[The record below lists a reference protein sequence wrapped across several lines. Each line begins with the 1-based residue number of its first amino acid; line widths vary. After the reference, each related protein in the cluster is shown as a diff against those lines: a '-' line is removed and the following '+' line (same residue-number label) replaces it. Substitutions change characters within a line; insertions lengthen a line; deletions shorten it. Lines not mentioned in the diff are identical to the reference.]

1 MAQANTIGNQDL
13 DMSEPPSQAQPAS
26 KKRSFHQFMKS
37 QQLVARFKAKS
48 DFVQYFTESRKS
60 ARSPV

>member
-37 QQLVARFKAKS
+37 QQLVARFKQGQERLRA
-48 DFVQYFTESRKS
+48 VLH
-60 ARSPV
+60 PVP